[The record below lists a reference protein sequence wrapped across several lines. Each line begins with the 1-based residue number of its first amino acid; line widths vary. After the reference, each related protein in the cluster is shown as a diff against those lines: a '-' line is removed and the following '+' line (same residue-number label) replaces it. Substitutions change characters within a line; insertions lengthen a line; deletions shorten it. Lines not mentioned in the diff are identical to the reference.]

1 MNNIK
6 QIIAGLVIV
15 GVIIGGAIALRNRP
29 LTYEEYKQIIAEFNT
44 QTQYILNNCDIDT
57 RCVII
62 EGEKRVYFGQISG
75 KKQVVKVFKEW
86 VGKGNAAYVR

>member
-15 GVIIGGAIALRNRP
+15 GVIIGGAVALRDRP
-29 LTYEEYKQIIAEFNT
+29 LTYSEYKEVISAFDEQLS
-44 QTQYILNNCDIDT
+44 YILTNCDTDT
-57 RCVII
+57 RCVVVD
-62 EGEKRVYFGQISG
+62 GDPRANFGQIKG